1 MSKNQVK
8 NILQIFWS
16 FFNIKVDKLINK
28 IILLKSR
35 KVVWS
40 VESDKKKIINRNF
53 AAFLTIGIVLTLLGI
68 GFLGFA
74 ISHVNSLII
83 PIYDYLYYSFMI
95 SGIIL
100 VVIGIGFIVASII
113 YRCVKLGASES
124 KEQKVEDSPLEAL
137 RKLKTLYNQ
146 KAITKKE
153 YDEQKQKVLE
163 RM

>member
-1 MSKNQVK
+1 M
-8 NILQIFWS
+8 
-16 FFNIKVDKLINK
+16 
-28 IILLKSR
+28 
-35 KVVWS
+35 
-40 VESDKKKIINRNF
+40 ESDKRKIVNRNF
-53 AAFLTIGIVLTLLGI
+53 GVFLTIGIILTLLGV
-68 GFLGFA
+68 GFISLA
-74 ISHVNSLII
+74 ISRKNSFII
-83 PIYDYLYYSFMI
+83 PEYNVLYYSFMI